1 MTPMLEKIA
10 RAITNALEE
19 VNPNAHSTF
28 SEDEAEVCV
37 RAALLAMRE
46 PDEAMIDAGEQEQ
59 GDCMGYERKAA
70 VSTFTTMIDTILGE
84 KPA

>member
-28 SEDEAEVCV
+28 SEDEAEACV

-46 PDEAMIDAGEQEQ
+46 FPDDQVEKKVTCG
-59 GDCMGYERKAA
+59 GA
-70 VSTFTTMIDTILGE
+70 VWIEGGFDLVWSSAIDTILGE